1 MKINRDVVIMRF
13 EYLNKL
19 LKELEDVKNIGNED
33 FKNNFSTILKTE
45 RALVLSTNICIDI
58 GAHILAINDINR
70 PETYGEIFEDL
81 MKEKVIS
88 RAVKDKMIE
97 FVGLRNLLGH
107 LYTKIDYNKLYVIVQ
122 EDLNVFYSYRDH
134 ILEKFKDQL
143 KENND

>member
-58 GAHILAINDINR
+58 VGTASVFTNR
-70 PETYGEIFEDL
+70 F
-81 MKEKVIS
+81 V
-88 RAVKDKMIE
+88 RATCSKSS
-97 FVGLRNLLGH
+97 FTLR
-107 LYTKIDYNKLYVIVQ
+107 
-122 EDLNVFYSYRDH
+122 
-134 ILEKFKDQL
+134 
-143 KENND
+143 